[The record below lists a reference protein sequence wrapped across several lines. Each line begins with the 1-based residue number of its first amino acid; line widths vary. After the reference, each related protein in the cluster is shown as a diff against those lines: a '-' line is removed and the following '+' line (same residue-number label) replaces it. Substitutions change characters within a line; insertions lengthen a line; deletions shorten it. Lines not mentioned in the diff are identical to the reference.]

1 MLALPYYPLR
11 MIGMAKNISRL
22 TSKYQATVP
31 AEVRENLGLKA
42 GDALQFDVT
51 PNGVVLTKATDQDL
65 EFARALTGTLSEWS
79 SAADEDAYRDL

>member
-1 MLALPYYPLR
+1 
-11 MIGMAKNISRL
+11 MAGNISRL

-31 AEVRENLGLKA
+31 AEVRKALGLRA
-42 GDALQFDVT
+42 GDAVQFNVT

-79 SAADEDAYRDL
+79 SAADEAAYRDL

>member
-1 MLALPYYPLR
+1 MLVLPYYALR
-11 MIGMAKNISRL
+11 MIDMAKNISRL

-31 AEVRENLGLKA
+31 AVVRENLGLNA
-42 GDALQFDVT
+42 GDALQFEIT

-65 EFARALTGTLSEWS
+65 EFARSLTGTLSEWS

>member
-1 MLALPYYPLR
+1 
-11 MIGMAKNISRL
+11 MIDMAKNISRL

-31 AEVRENLGLKA
+31 AVVRENLGLSA
-42 GDALQFDVT
+42 GDALQFEIT

>member
-1 MLALPYYPLR
+1 
-11 MIGMAKNISRL
+11 
-22 TSKYQATVP
+22 V
-31 AEVRENLGLKA
+31 VRENLGLSA
-42 GDALQFDVT
+42 GDALQFEIT